1 MFILLFF
8 YVMNVTLI
16 VAARFVHIYNHIFNS
31 CLK

>member
-1 MFILLFF
+1 M
-8 YVMNVTLI
+8 MNVTLI